1 MEHPR
6 PNLFSGTVINYHN
19 NELTVKDKPVTDEA
33 SLESNLAR
41 NGNILANQY
50 EIVRTILGQLPM
62 RDLLKCCTVC
72 KLWSDI
78 VDIVKK
84 ESSRYDST
92 TFFWKGDPT
101 DVTYY
106 SQYPLFQSP
115 QHKQVRFRYSCIYQ
129 KNSLQ
134 NPYC

>member
-6 PNLFSGTVINYHN
+6 PNFFPGTVINYHN
-19 NELTVKDKPVTDEA
+19 NELTVKDKPVADEA

-92 TFFWKGDPT
+92 TFFWKGDRT